1 MIKATTAGEIF
12 PKMFFKNH
20 GVGDLGNY
28 LGEIRYVG
36 SHDVS
41 ILKVLN
47 GEIEAGAAKDL
58 IYEKLAREDP
68 RIEREMNILGR
79 SAPVPENALVV
90 RKNIDFVC
98 FNCHRE
104 MGNEWSD
111 KGYSVNLKEKLKE
124 ILLGLPETAEGRE
137 VLRKFGAD
145 RFVETTHND
154 YNGLYQMIG
163 NLGIDLKSYPYG
175 KKE

>member
-1 MIKATTAGEIF
+1 M
-12 PKMFFKNH
+12 
-20 GVGDLGNY
+20 
-28 LGEIRYVG
+28 
-36 SHDVS
+36 S
-41 ILKVLN
+41 
-47 GEIEAGAAKDL
+47 GAAKDL
-58 IYEKLAREDP
+58 IYEKLARDDP

-98 FNCHRE
+98 FNCHRDIGSE
-104 MGNEWSD
+104 GSKGSYSD
-111 KGYSVNLKEKLKE
+111 KGLSVNLKEKLKE
-124 ILLGLPETAEGRE
+124 ILLRLPETAEGRE

-163 NLGIDLKSYPYG
+163 NLGIDLKNYHYG